1 MLAGRRVLLG
11 ISGGVAA
18 YKAAYLARRFIEAGA
33 ELEVI
38 LTDAAQQFVGQQT
51 LAAIAGRPV
60 HTNLFDGLTPSPH
73 TDLARWAEIIVVAPA
88 TANFL
93 ARAAIGGGND
103 LLSATLLASKAPR
116 LFAPAMHTEMW
127 EQPAT
132 RRNTAQLL
140 ADGVHLVGPDEGAL
154 TSGDHGHGR
163 MVEPDEILSEVI
175 RILGPGDMDGLTVL
189 VTAGGTREPIDP
201 VRYIGNRSSGKMGNA
216 IALDAARRGARVWLI
231 TSVSAPVHE
240 NISVITVESAEEMA
254 EATWASLE
262 GLDVA
267 VMAAAVADF
276 RPGKKSEAKM
286 DRSSGPPTLA
296 MEPTPDVLAGVAE
309 RSPETYLVGFAAE
322 VGSLDRAI
330 DKAKRKKVDLLVAND
345 VSRPDS
351 GFGADTNQ
359 VMLVT
364 PDGQQDVW
372 PTLTKAEVAHRLWDT
387 VLERR

>member
-18 YKAAYLARRFIEAGA
+18 YKAAYLARRLIEAGA
-33 ELEVI
+33 DLEVI
-38 LTDAAQQFVGQQT
+38 LTDGAQQFVGKQT

-60 HTNLFDGLTPSPH
+60 HTRLFDGLSASPH

-93 ARAAIGGGND
+93 ARAALGEGSD

-132 RRNTAQLL
+132 RRNSDQLV
-140 ADGVHLVGPDEGAL
+140 ADGVHLVGPIQGAL
-154 TSGDHGHGR
+154 TSGDHGTGR
-163 MVEPDEILSEVI
+163 MVEPDEILAEVI
-175 RILGPGDMDGLTVL
+175 RILGPGDMAGLSVL

-216 IALDAARRGARVWLI
+216 IALDAARRGANVILI
-231 TSVSAPVHE
+231 TSAEAPDHE
-240 NISVITVESAEEMA
+240 NIAVVEVESAQQMA
-254 EATWASLE
+254 DAAWSSLE

-276 RPGKKSEAKM
+276 RPGRTSDTKM
-286 DRSSGPPTLA
+286 DRSAGPPTLA

-322 VGSLDRAI
+322 VGPLDRAI

-351 GFGADTNQ
+351 GFGTDTNQ

-364 PDGQQDVW
+364 PDGHRDVW
-372 PTLTKAEVAHRLWDT
+372 PTMSKAEVAHRLWDT